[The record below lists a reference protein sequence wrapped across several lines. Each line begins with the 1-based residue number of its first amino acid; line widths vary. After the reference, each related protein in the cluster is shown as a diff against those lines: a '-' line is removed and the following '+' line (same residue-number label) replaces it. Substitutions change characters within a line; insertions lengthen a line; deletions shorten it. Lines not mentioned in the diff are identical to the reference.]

1 MFPGRSIFLLK
12 FDFFLSLF
20 GMRDRCLRIDSY
32 IHEIRS
38 GGYIVNTESKFAEL
52 KEKERAARKQIIIDS
67 ALALFAKKPF
77 YDVGM
82 RDVADE
88 AGVSPATL
96 YRYFPSQEELFVEAF
111 IQDIS
116 SVSREFEDMVKK
128 GKALPKDALK
138 DAYTPASIEEF
149 AITYVDHLV
158 QNESTFQMMTYILL
172 KDQLDKEALAKFGT
186 VTRIFYDTFERLLE
200 RNGVKGPL
208 REYAHSFIASMTGII
223 MTLRNHP
230 LKDKVEIREHI
241 LKIARLTADIYS
253 NKLIG

>member
-1 MFPGRSIFLLK
+1 M
-12 FDFFLSLF
+12 
-20 GMRDRCLRIDSY
+20 
-32 IHEIRS
+32 
-38 GGYIVNTESKFAEL
+38 NTESKFAEL

-67 ALALFAKKPF
+67 ALELFAKKPF
-77 YDVGM
+77 YAVGM

-116 SVSREFEDMVKK
+116 SVSREFENMLKK
-128 GKALPKDALK
+128 DHGISQNELK

-149 AITYVDHLV
+149 AVTYVDHLV

-172 KDQLDKEALAKFGT
+172 KDQLGNEALAKFGA

-200 RNGVKGPL
+200 RKGVKGEL

-230 LKDKVEIREHI
+230 VKDKAEIREHI
-241 LKIARLTADIYS
+241 LKITRLTAEVYS
-253 NKLIG
+253 NTLIH

>member
-1 MFPGRSIFLLK
+1 M
-12 FDFFLSLF
+12 
-20 GMRDRCLRIDSY
+20 
-32 IHEIRS
+32 
-38 GGYIVNTESKFAEL
+38 NTESKFAEL

-67 ALALFAKKPF
+67 ALELFAKKPF
-77 YDVGM
+77 YAVGM

-116 SVSREFEDMVKK
+116 SVSREFENMLKK
-128 GKALPKDALK
+128 DHGISKNELK

-149 AITYVDHLV
+149 AVTYVDHLV

-172 KDQLDKEALAKFGT
+172 KDQLGNEALAKFGA

-200 RNGVKGPL
+200 RKGVKGEL

-230 LKDKVEIREHI
+230 VKDKAEIREHI
-241 LKIARLTADIYS
+241 LKITRLTAEVYS
-253 NKLIG
+253 NTLIH

>member
-1 MFPGRSIFLLK
+1 M
-12 FDFFLSLF
+12 
-20 GMRDRCLRIDSY
+20 
-32 IHEIRS
+32 
-38 GGYIVNTESKFAEL
+38 NTESKFAEL

-77 YDVGM
+77 YAVGM

-116 SVSREFEDMVKK
+116 SVSREFENMLKK
-128 GKALPKDALK
+128 DHGISKNELK

-149 AITYVDHLV
+149 AVTYVDHLV

-172 KDQLDKEALAKFGT
+172 KDQLGNEALAKFGA

-200 RNGVKGPL
+200 RKGVKGEL

-230 LKDKVEIREHI
+230 VKDKAEIREHI
-241 LKIARLTADIYS
+241 LKITRLTAEVYS
-253 NKLIG
+253 NTLIH

>member
-1 MFPGRSIFLLK
+1 M
-12 FDFFLSLF
+12 
-20 GMRDRCLRIDSY
+20 
-32 IHEIRS
+32 
-38 GGYIVNTESKFAEL
+38 NTESKFAEL
-52 KEKERAARKQIIIDS
+52 KEKEREARKQIIIDS

-116 SVSREFEDMVKK
+116 AVSSEFENMVKK
-128 GKALPKDALK
+128 DQ
-138 DAYTPASIEEF
+138 PATIEEF
-149 AITYVDHLV
+149 AVTYVDHLV

-172 KDQLDKEALAKFGT
+172 KDELGNDTLLKFGA
-186 VTRIFYDTFERLLE
+186 VTKIFFDTFEKLLK
-200 RNGVKGPL
+200 RHGVEGDL
-208 REYAHSFIASMTGII
+208 RFYAHSFISSMTGII
-223 MTLRNHP
+223 MTMRNHP
-230 LKDKVEIREHI
+230 MKDKDAIRDHI
-241 LKIARLTADIYS
+241 LKITSLTADLYS